1 MADVSFI
8 HVPAEGFTSF
18 GMQLDRDVWGS
29 IDISPYLG
37 ADGRL
42 LKPLGQ
48 APAFVVYK
56 VQLTSAMR
64 SVLGV
69 AGSTAVA
76 KGCDEAWDMTQKR
89 FSGLIAIAR
98 LSANPDEKAAAERL
112 HAALLQGEGG
122 QGQTQLKYHEEID
135 YGRNQVKLALEP
147 WCAADLTRLGLQSEM
162 AAIASTTEDLAA
174 AMAHG
179 HTHLA
184 PSKQR
189 KAALAECARVFG
201 TVYRALDWLAEH
213 GDPDADQAAALAM
226 RASMQQLL
234 DKYPAVR
241 PAKAKQVAQ
250 PAPVSGPVL

>member
-1 MADVSFI
+1 MADVSFA

-18 GMQLDRDVWGS
+18 GVQLEHDVWGS

-42 LKPLGQ
+42 LKPIAQ
-48 APAFVVYK
+48 APALVVYK
-56 VQLTSAMR
+56 VQLTSATR
-64 SVLGV
+64 AVLGV

-76 KGCDEAWDMTQKR
+76 KGCDDAWDTTQKR
-89 FSGLIAIAR
+89 FAWLIAAAR
-98 LSANPDEKAAAERL
+98 LSANPDVRAAADRL
-112 HAALLQGEGG
+112 HTALLQGEGG
-122 QGQTQLKYHEEID
+122 QGQTLLKYHEEVD
-135 YGRNQVKLALEP
+135 FGRNQVQVASEA
-147 WCAADLTRLGLQSEM
+147 WCAADIARLGLQSEISD
-162 AAIASTTEDLAA
+162 IASTTEDLAA

-179 HTHLA
+179 HVHLA

-213 GDPDADQAAALAM
+213 GDPDADQTTAIAM

-234 DKYPAVR
+234 DKYPSVR
-241 PAKAKQVAQ
+241 PAKTKQVAQ
-250 PAPVSGPVL
+250 PAPLSSPAP